1 MENSILNLNIL
12 VLAYLGDCVYENYVR
27 KHLIELGIAKVNDLQ
42 KASIR
47 FVSAVNQA
55 KFIKIMIDSNFI
67 NELEL
72 SIVKRARNYK
82 TTSHP
87 KNCDIIT
94 YKYATGLEALIGYYD
109 LINNNERIDE
119 IMNFIFNC
127 DIC

>member
-1 MENSILNLNIL
+1 MDNRIFNLNIL
-12 VLAYLGDCVYENYVR
+12 VLAYLGDSVYENYVR
-27 KHLIELGIAKVNDLQ
+27 RHLIEQGFAKVNDLQ
-42 KASIR
+42 KASIS
-47 FVSAVNQA
+47 FVSAVSQA
-55 KFIKIMIDSNFI
+55 KFIRIMINSNFF
-67 NELEL
+67 NEFEF

-94 YKYATGLEALIGYYD
+94 YKYATALEALVGYYD